1 MSNVLEIYP
10 TDEVS
15 IRKMGLRDGL
25 ELVKSWQYTRQKQEW
40 IKAENNSDLI
50 HLETGSYMLV
60 KHFQHLV
67 DINDLIE
74 IVSGLGGLVGFPF
87 MLGATGDVVNAD
99 LSYLQERT
107 DCVMGI

>member
-1 MSNVLEIYP
+1 
-10 TDEVS
+10 
-15 IRKMGLRDGL
+15 
-25 ELVKSWQYTRQKQEW
+25 
-40 IKAENNSDLI
+40 
-50 HLETGSYMLV
+50 MLV

-99 LSYLQERT
+99 LIYL
-107 DCVMGI
+107 